1 MERIPASERTREKLK
16 ALMEGRS
23 EAADSRSELVRQAAR
38 LIFEEALEGEARDT
52 LGRDYYARG
61 ASPGSGYRNG
71 YRTGRVKSAE
81 GTIEY
86 SAPQIADRAE
96 PFDSRI
102 RKAIAGRTEALE
114 TLAVEMYARGLSTRD
129 IEALFC
135 DGAGK
140 SLLSRTAVSE
150 VTERLWAEYQA
161 FASRDLS
168 EFEVLYLFVDGIA
181 ERLHPGRPREAVL
194 SAWGIVSDGKKVLLG
209 LAPGTKEDTA
219 SCKEFLQDL
228 RRRGLGDPLL
238 VTSDGAPG
246 LVRAIEECFPRSLR
260 QRCLVHKMRN
270 LKCKVPDDLW
280 PEFKARAEACY
291 QAASPALARVL
302 RDDLVATYGRDLPS
316 AVACL
321 QDDFEACIVHLRFP
335 VGHRRAIR
343 STNLLE
349 RLFLE
354 DRRRTKVIPHAFGER
369 PLLKLMFG
377 ALIRA
382 AQRWNRI
389 TITDFERRQLKAI
402 RQELDADFAAR
413 MAPAAGATVTASPA
427 RFSSTDGT

>member
-1 MERIPASERTREKLK
+1 M
-16 ALMEGRS
+16 
-23 EAADSRSELVRQAAR
+23 
-38 LIFEEALEGEARDT
+38 
-52 LGRDYYARG
+52 
-61 ASPGSGYRNG
+61 
-71 YRTGRVKSAE
+71 
-81 GTIEY
+81 
-86 SAPQIADRAE
+86 
-96 PFDSRI
+96 
-102 RKAIAGRTEALE
+102 
-114 TLAVEMYARGLSTRD
+114 
-129 IEALFC
+129 
-135 DGAGK
+135 
-140 SLLSRTAVSE
+140 
-150 VTERLWAEYQA
+150 
-161 FASRDLS
+161 
-168 EFEVLYLFVDGIA
+168 
-181 ERLHPGRPREAVL
+181 
-194 SAWGIVSDGKKVLLG
+194 
-209 LAPGTKEDTA
+209 
-219 SCKEFLQDL
+219 
-228 RRRGLGDPLL
+228 
-238 VTSDGAPG
+238 
-246 LVRAIEECFPRSLR
+246 
-260 QRCLVHKMRN
+260 
-270 LKCKVPDDLW
+270 
-280 PEFKARAEACY
+280 
-291 QAASPALARVL
+291 
-302 RDDLVATYGRDLPS
+302 ATYGRDLPS